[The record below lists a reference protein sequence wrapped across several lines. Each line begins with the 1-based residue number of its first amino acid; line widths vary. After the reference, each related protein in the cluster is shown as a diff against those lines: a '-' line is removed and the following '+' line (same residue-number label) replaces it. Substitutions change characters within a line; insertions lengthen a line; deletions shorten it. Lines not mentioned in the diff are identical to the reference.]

1 MPVIEEALNLL
12 GEYSLIPYNRKPGD
26 STVCTLLDGFICNLV
41 LGHFID
47 LDPSIDYLER
57 YDMYM
62 SNLPSGAG
70 YHAFTHY
77 G

>member
-1 MPVIEEALNLL
+1 LPVIDEAIDLL
-12 GEYSLIPYNRKPGD
+12 GDYGIGKPGD
-26 STVCTLLDGFICNLV
+26 GSTCTLLDGYLCNLV
-41 LGHFID
+41 LGKLMD
-47 LDPSIDYLER
+47 LDPSIDYTER

-70 YHAFTHY
+70 YHDFEHY